1 MWLEL
6 GRRIAMIMLIV
17 AFATSVA
24 MPAVQAQTHH
34 SQMIATVAMSADNH
48 DDCAQ
53 DQCPLDHR
61 ADMQGTCCA
70 ASAGVSVLSQTTA
83 IFYLAVTQDVL
94 APSLDLAMAGRA
106 IPPDPHPPKQ
116 HA

>member
-1 MWLEL
+1 
-6 GRRIAMIMLIV
+6 MIMLIV

-24 MPAVQAQTHH
+24 VPAVQAQSHH
-34 SQMIATVAMSADNH
+34 NQMIATVAMSADNH
-48 DDCAQ
+48 GDCAQ
-53 DQCPLDHR
+53 DRCPLDHQ
-61 ADMQGTCCA
+61 ADMLGTCCA

-94 APSLDLAMAGRA
+94 APSLDLALAGRA

>member
-6 GRRIAMIMLIV
+6 GRRISMIMLVV
-17 AFATSVA
+17 AFATGLS
-24 MPAVQAQTHH
+24 MPTVHAQSHH

-48 DDCAQ
+48 GDCAQ
-53 DQCPLDHR
+53 DQYPLDHR

-94 APSLDLAMAGRA
+94 APSLDLALAGRV
-106 IPPDPHPPKQ
+106 IPPNPHPPKQ
-116 HA
+116 YA